1 MRAWI
6 EAFVD
11 SHTAVA
17 LRVRGPM
24 LDFDCLPIYGAEMET
39 WRRSQILT
47 YGLSCVGLMPA
58 RSIRLYII
66 YVYMIIYNADAIAF

>member
-17 LRVRGPM
+17 LRVRGPI
-24 LDFDCLPIYGAEMET
+24 LDLYCLPIYGAEMET
-39 WRRSQILT
+39 WWRSQILT
-47 YGLSCVGLMPA
+47 YGLSCVGLISA
-58 RSIRLYII
+58 RAIRLPEYIFI
-66 YVYMIIYNADAIAF
+66 MLPPLHA